1 MEQRDQYRRRQ
12 RQTQYENKG
21 FSVLPVVSIEQQVV
35 SSSTS
40 SLMMATSASSS
51 SSISSSSSS
60 SSSFKSSLKSFLAGG
75 VGGVAAVLV
84 GHPFDLIKVR
94 MQTSTSGGAN
104 VGVFAA
110 LSKTLRTEGI
120 RGVYRGVSAPLVA
133 STPIYAISF
142 WGYDMGQIIVRKI
155 NKYDNDNDNTI
166 TKRPLTIPE
175 IMIAG
180 GLSALPMIAVMTP
193 SERIK
198 CLLQVQTAT
207 IATKTNTSTNTTS
220 ALKSQ
225 TQTQQPRYTGM
236 IDCASKVYKSGGIS
250 SLYKGTMLT
259 LMRDVPGSIAWFGT
273 YEVIKRSLVQWQG
286 IDDPSHLSPFAIM
299 TAGGFAGMACWMT
312 MIIPDTL
319 KSRYQTAP
327 DGKYPNGMRDVYRTL
342 VKEEGYG
349 ALLSG
354 FRPAMIRK
362 FGFVFV

>member
-1 MEQRDQYRRRQ
+1 
-12 RQTQYENKG
+12 
-21 FSVLPVVSIEQQVV
+21 
-35 SSSTS
+35 
-40 SLMMATSASSS
+40 
-51 SSISSSSSS
+51 
-60 SSSFKSSLKSFLAGG
+60 
-75 VGGVAAVLV
+75 
-84 GHPFDLIKVR
+84 
-94 MQTSTSGGAN
+94 MQTGTSGAAN
-104 VGVFAA
+104 AGVFAA
-110 LSKTLRTEGI
+110 LSKTVRTEGI

-155 NKYDNDNDNTI
+155 NNKEDDDNNNNTV

-207 IATKTNTSTNTTS
+207 IATKTNTNTNTNTNATS
-220 ALKSQ
+220 TLKSQ
-225 TQTQQPRYTGM
+225 TQQPPRYTGM
-236 IDCASKVYKSGGIS
+236 IDCASKIYKSGGIS

-342 VKEEGYG
+342 VKEEGYS

-362 FGFVFV
+362 LVFAFCFAFWFFVYI